1 MRRGVAGMGRPG
13 PAAGRKVR
21 GGSGRPGRGR
31 GLRGLGLCGLG
42 AVAGACPAL
51 RGGSSPSP
59 GTSAEATAVARQVGG
74 GSQGPWFLREMLV
87 LP

>member
-1 MRRGVAGMGRPG
+1 MRRGVAGMGRPR

-21 GGSGRPGRGR
+21 GGSGRPGRGW

-42 AVAGACPAL
+42 VGACPAL

-59 GTSAEATAVARQVGG
+59 GTSAEAAAVARQVGG

-87 LP
+87 MP